1 MSQFKNN
8 ANPANLQ
15 LLLQQDNY
23 NGNHF
28 VSYVRANSTQ
38 STANLTLTAGYY
50 YFEIVNVNYGGTG
63 YFKVIV
69 DTPSLFNNK
78 INPTW
83 QIDSVV
89 VKPSQFDAQIWT
101 VKVFGASGSFDIFY
115 YDSIG
120 NKYTATNT
128 IGASAATFKDNLGYI
143 PDVGNYGPDV
153 VRDTLDAAGN
163 PTTTPSL
170 V

>member
-1 MSQFKNN
+1 MHMSQFKNN

-50 YFEIVNVNYGGTG
+50 YFEIVNVNYGGSG

-89 VKPSQFDAQIWT
+89 VKPSQFDA
-101 VKVFGASGSFDIFY
+101 
-115 YDSIG
+115 
-120 NKYTATNT
+120 
-128 IGASAATFKDNLGYI
+128 
-143 PDVGNYGPDV
+143 
-153 VRDTLDAAGN
+153 
-163 PTTTPSL
+163 
-170 V
+170 